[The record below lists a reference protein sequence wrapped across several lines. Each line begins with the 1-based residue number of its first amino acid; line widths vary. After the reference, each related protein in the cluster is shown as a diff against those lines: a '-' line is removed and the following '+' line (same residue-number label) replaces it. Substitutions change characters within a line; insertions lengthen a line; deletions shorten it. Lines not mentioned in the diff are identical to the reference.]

1 MQSQPVLMDVQIQ
14 QKAEDQ
20 SSQRQVP
27 ENNQQPEAMNSV
39 ATITD
44 IKGLVHSHIP
54 EFTRRHPM
62 IPKRYV
68 MPWKQDMVNRKLIL
82 RHAGQSGVHTGPQ
95 EESLFL
101 ENKERLCHGED
112 RHFIMEKMKIPSH
125 MQHTDLSLHSSLSR
139 YQSYMINQRSR
150 MLGPQYG
157 DNRTLS
163 PTTE

>member
-1 MQSQPVLMDVQIQ
+1 MESQPGLTHVQIQ
-14 QKAEDQ
+14 QKTEDQ
-20 SSQRQVP
+20 GSMRQLP

-39 ATITD
+39 ATITN
-44 IKGLVHSHIP
+44 IKGLVHSHIS
-54 EFTRRHPM
+54 EFTRRHPI

-82 RHAGQSGVHTGPQ
+82 RHAGQSGVFQGPQ

-112 RHFIMEKMKIPSH
+112 RHFIMKKINIPSQT
-125 MQHTDLSLHSSLSR
+125 QHTDLPMHSSLSR

-150 MLGPQYG
+150 VLEPHY
-157 DNRTLS
+157 
-163 PTTE
+163 